1 MRLFLSPHRRWR
13 QLLEQWES
21 GALDERDLPW
31 FEEHR
36 RTCGRCA
43 REAAELAL
51 VRELLAELPEV
62 DPPRSFRLRE
72 PGVLPRPA
80 RTGVRAWAARGLV
93 AAATAAAVAAGVF
106 LALAVREP
114 SAPQAE
120 PVPHFEETGATEERT
135 AEPPSTLAAGTAAT
149 DRAATAPGTGAPEEE
164 SLEPQPSGG
173 GGAVET
179 PEVSAAGE
187 TTPSG
192 GGYIG
197 PEGRLASPPPPAVTE
212 APAAAPVGG
221 SELASPEEARPGIAA
236 AEEDRPTEPAPAER
250 ALRERNGLT
259 RGDYLVISLGAAAL
273 ALVAAV
279 GAVILRR
286 VR

>member
-13 QLLEQWES
+13 RLLEQWES

-62 DPPRSFRLRE
+62 DAPRSFRLRE
-72 PGVLPRPA
+72 PVVLPSPA
-80 RTGVRAWAARGLV
+80 RPGVRVWAARGLV

-114 SAPQAE
+114 SSPQAE
-120 PVPHFEETGATEERT
+120 PVPQFEDVGVTEART
-135 AEPPSTLAAGTAAT
+135 AEPTPTLAAGTAAT
-149 DRAATAPGTGAPEEE
+149 DRAATAPDTGVSEEE
-164 SLEPQPSGG
+164 SPEPQPSGG
-173 GGAVET
+173 REAVET

-187 TTPSG
+187 TTPPA

-197 PEGRLASPPPPAVTE
+197 PEGRLASPPPAVTE
-212 APAAAPVGG
+212 APAAAPAPG
-221 SELASPEEARPGIAA
+221 SEPDSLEEAHPGIAA
-236 AEEDRPTEPAPAER
+236 AGEDRPTEPASAER